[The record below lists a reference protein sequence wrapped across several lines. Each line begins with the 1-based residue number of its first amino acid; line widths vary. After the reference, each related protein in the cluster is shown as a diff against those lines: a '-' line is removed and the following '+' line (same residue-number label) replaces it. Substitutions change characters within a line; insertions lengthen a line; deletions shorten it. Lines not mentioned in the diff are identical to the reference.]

1 MSRVSGNS
9 MSGAVAPLAMAR
21 PARTRR
27 LDLDRARGLAIL
39 LVVFGHVVAQQVPPG
54 VEWYEPLR
62 YAVYRFHMPFFLY
75 LSGTVVVLSGLL
87 ATEPGSWPALLHKRA
102 VRLLVPFFAIGL
114 IILSAKLVALQLV
127 HVDNPPEGLAGG
139 LRDLFWTTGSSPA
152 SSVWYLLVLFLCT
165 VVALVLRRLGVGAVG
180 LVLFGLAL
188 QLVEVPA
195 IAYLDRFALHFVFF
209 AAGIWVAERQDQ
221 ALPVFEK
228 HQMVWWLAFGVSL
241 GLAHGGWLD
250 ARWSMVVSGLLCI
263 PALHGATRLPPI
275 SRLDWPLVLGRYSMS
290 IYLFNTLAIGGAK
303 ALLILAGFGWTAG
316 WFPLHA
322 TVAMVAGLALP
333 MLLKALVL
341 RRVPVVDRLTD

>member
-1 MSRVSGNS
+1 MSDVPRHSVGH
-9 MSGAVAPLAMAR
+9 ATLPLAAAR

-75 LSGTVVVLSGLL
+75 LSGTVVVLSGVLV
-87 ATEPGSWPALLHKRA
+87 AEPGSWPQLLQKRA
-102 VRLLVPFFAIGL
+102 VRLLVPFFGIGL
-114 IILSAKLVALQLV
+114 LILSAKLVALQFV
-127 HVDNPPEGLAGG
+127 YVDNPPEGLAGG

-152 SSVWYLLVLFLCT
+152 ASVWYLLVLFLCT
-165 VVALVLRRLGVGAVG
+165 VVALVLRRLGVGAAG

-221 ALPVFEK
+221 ALPVFEQ

-241 GLAHGGWLD
+241 GLALGGWLD
-250 ARWSMVVSGLLCI
+250 ERWSMVLCGLLCI
-263 PALHGATRLPPI
+263 PALHGVVRLPPI
-275 SRLDWPLVLGRYSMS
+275 SGLGWPLVLGRYSMT

-303 ALLILAGFGWTAG
+303 AMLILAGFGWTAA

-322 TVAMVAGLALP
+322 TVAMIAGVAGP
-333 MLLKALVL
+333 MLLKVLVL
-341 RRVPVVDRLTD
+341 RRMPVIDRLTD